1 MFSDGVH
8 RVPNLR
14 DQMIDDWDV
23 VGDPFVEAGSG
34 RYRSAFVSAEAWMI
48 LATTPH
54 PEEALRFVEF
64 LLEPEQMIEFTRL
77 GGIIPAQADTAR
89 EYFFGSQP
97 PPQNVAAFVQSNRV
111 LPPDA
116 SISSAR
122 RGRVEHDPKVKSPR
136 WYGAKRPQ
144 RQRCR

>member
-54 PEEALRFVEF
+54 PEEALRFVGAGADDR
-64 LLEPEQMIEFTRL
+64 IHASGRN
-77 GGIIPAQADTAR
+77 IPAQADTAR